1 MKKCSELKYFD
12 MRLIK
17 HQIFDFPEAKARFE
31 SLCEL
36 ECDTSTFYSYF
47 YKLSRFCQH
56 MQRLIIDNTVTKPN
70 DGIVKLIEVQKNLKY
85 FEWLDGFNNEFF
97 PRFSWDPYE
106 KFLLALE
113 AKADSIEHLGLIFKR
128 KGNSNSTLLQK
139 ILPKFHKLKT
149 LIIEDKYHFF
159 TEIQLNGSN
168 FYDLEILKIEWNKL
182 NVISSIVENNG
193 GRLKKILFN
202 SNIVIGYENNSSSFN
217 ENSLKFIRNIYENC
231 PSIDEYLSIIFSPSK
246 EHFNEFEKL
255 LKVCKNLKSLLL
267 VIKNIYKTESHEKIL
282 KNGEELLK
290 VLISSAPINLKEIR
304 FYNDFRFS
312 LEVLEEFL
320 REWRGC
326 ALSILISDL
335 FYERKDFKKL
345 FDKYKNN
352 GTIKDFICEPFISRI
367 NYYISHHK
375 VYL

>member
-70 DGIVKLIEVQKNLKY
+70 DGIVKLIEVQ
-85 FEWLDGFNNEFF
+85 EEF
-97 PRFSWDPYE
+97 
-106 KFLLALE
+106 
-113 AKADSIEHLGLIFKR
+113 
-128 KGNSNSTLLQK
+128 
-139 ILPKFHKLKT
+139 KT

-193 GRLKKILFN
+193 GRLKHILFN

-231 PSIDEYLSIIFSPSK
+231 PSIEYLSIIFSPSK
-246 EHFNEFEKL
+246 KHFNEM
-255 LKVCKNLKSLLL
+255 NLK
-267 VIKNIYKTESHEKIL
+267 
-282 KNGEELLK
+282 
-290 VLISSAPINLKEIR
+290 
-304 FYNDFRFS
+304 
-312 LEVLEEFL
+312 
-320 REWRGC
+320 
-326 ALSILISDL
+326 
-335 FYERKDFKKL
+335 
-345 FDKYKNN
+345 
-352 GTIKDFICEPFISRI
+352 
-367 NYYISHHK
+367 NY
-375 VYL
+375 

>member
-1 MKKCSELKYFD
+1 MVNRLWCETVVPILWRNPWNYNEINYCNKSYLFVIIACYLFDEIKEFITNQSIQLPLAFHQSFLFDYLSFCRSIKVFTINNIISIGSSLANNQFYMQQNFYYFFMKKCSELKYFD

-70 DGIVKLIEVQKNLKY
+70 DRIVKLIEVQ
-85 FEWLDGFNNEFF
+85 EEF
-97 PRFSWDPYE
+97 
-106 KFLLALE
+106 
-113 AKADSIEHLGLIFKR
+113 KADSIEHLGLIFKR
-128 KGNSNSTLLQK
+128 K
-139 ILPKFHKLKT
+139 
-149 LIIEDKYHFF
+149 
-159 TEIQLNGSN
+159 EIQLNGSN

-193 GRLKKILFN
+193 GRLKNILFN

-231 PSIDEYLSIIFSPSK
+231 PSIEYLSIIISPSK

-255 LKVCKNLKSLLL
+255 LKVCKNLKSL
-267 VIKNIYKTESHEKIL
+267 SR
-282 KNGEELLK
+282 
-290 VLISSAPINLKEIR
+290 R
-304 FYNDFRFS
+304 FLYN
-312 LEVLEEFL
+312 
-320 REWRGC
+320 
-326 ALSILISDL
+326 
-335 FYERKDFKKL
+335 
-345 FDKYKNN
+345 
-352 GTIKDFICEPFISRI
+352 
-367 NYYISHHK
+367 
-375 VYL
+375 